1 MKRKYLTVLPVILT
15 LTVASTQVFAAS
27 QGASDLNI
35 NKHEKGSFAVT
46 NDDAELST
54 GFFDSYDLTNTP
66 LLAMT
71 GGAVTAKDA
80 IVEDREEE
88 MSVEEIGELMT
99 NPFSYLWFGMIQN
112 DTYWWDGDLLD
123 ATGEDT
129 KVMNTTV
136 IQPVIATQLTDNWK
150 AIFRP
155 VIPINSFDTI
165 AGFDIIEDE
174 SEGSLTSTDW
184 DRETGLGDILLWT
197 AFTNNYKPPFVWG
210 FGPTI
215 MMDTASDDTLG
226 TGKWSA
232 GPMALATYVTDKW
245 IVGGVAQHWWS
256 FAGDS
261 DRDDVSLTDFQPI
274 VRYRLSPQTNIG
286 TAPNIQ
292 YNWTA
297 DSGEQLRLPVGGGIS
312 TVVMLGRLPVAIG
325 VEYYYMVETPDTF
338 GPEHQIRFVF
348 TPVLPSPE
356 WSRKPLFQK
365 KYPDNVPEKNWV
377 QTKPGIG
384 WFAYLRLYGPEKAYF
399 DKTWVPGDAEKMQ

>member
-1 MKRKYLTVLPVILT
+1 MKRNYLTIFPVVLV
-15 LTVASTQVFAAS
+15 LTVGLTQVFGSS
-27 QGASDLNI
+27 QGVTELNITKQAEGSVSATSDLEPFNDLF
-35 NKHEKGSFAVT
+35 GS
-46 NDDAELST
+46 
-54 GFFDSYDLTNTP
+54 SYDLNSTP

-71 GGAVTAKDA
+71 GGAVTANDA

-123 ATGEDT
+123 GTGEDA

-165 AGFDIIEDE
+165 SGFDIIEDE
-174 SEGSLTSTDW
+174 AEGSLTSTDW

-245 IVGGVAQHWWS
+245 IIGGVAQHWWS

-274 VRYRLSPQTNIG
+274 IRYRLSAQTNIG
-286 TAPNIQ
+286 MAPNVQ

-297 DSGEQLRLPVGGGIS
+297 DSGEKLRLPLGGGIS
-312 TVVMLGRLPVAIG
+312 TVVMMGRLPVAIG
-325 VEYYYMVETPDTF
+325 VEYYYMVESPDTF

-356 WSRKPLFQK
+356 WSRKAMF
-365 KYPDNVPEKNWV
+365 
-377 QTKPGIG
+377 
-384 WFAYLRLYGPEKAYF
+384 
-399 DKTWVPGDAEKMQ
+399 